1 MNDEYR
7 KQLIEQYEDAALALL
22 MDEYAETDGERLQR
36 DFEAAEQ
43 AGAVP
48 DVPDALD
55 RKCRQLIQNSFN
67 KQKRNAQ
74 LRKLSRSAVK
84 AAAFL
89 MILLGL
95 ATTMVLSVDALRTP
109 VLRFFLRH
117 EEQYTSITFSEPT
130 ASLTPE
136 EQILEKIRSAP
147 IPEGYALTKQE
158 INNGII
164 MLSFCENALG
174 KEIWIEAFPASGVL
188 NVDSEDAE
196 YTETTINGY
205 QAFYIEKDGYCITWC
220 DDNLQTVF
228 TLRANGLSK
237 DDFWKLASALSGE

>member
-7 KQLIEQYEDAALALL
+7 KQLIEQYEDAALSLL
-22 MDEYAETDGERLQR
+22 MDEYAEADGERLQR

-67 KQKRNAQ
+67 KQRRNAR
-74 LRKLSRSAVK
+74 LRKLSQSAVK

-89 MILLGL
+89 LIFLGL
-95 ATTMVLSVDALRTP
+95 ATTMVLSVDALRIP
-109 VLRFFLRH
+109 LLRFFLRY
-117 EEQYTSITFSEPT
+117 EEQYTSIEFDEQHNV
-130 ASLTPE
+130 AHPE
-136 EQILEKIRSAP
+136 EYILKKINNIP
-147 IPEGYALTKQE
+147 IPEGYQLTLQE
-158 INNGII
+158 INDGVIL
-164 MLSFCENALG
+164 LSLYQNALG
-174 KEIWIEAFPASGVL
+174 KEIQIETFPASGML

-205 QAFYIEKDGYCITWC
+205 QAFYIEKDGYSIYWC